1 MCGEVSVRV
10 PAMHSCTCECV
21 RAVVRTLRIQFP
33 SIHKKTVRKI
43 RRRRYS
49 GRKADAENF
58 TRMAAASLQMPT
70 TNLPRRS
77 VPAQHV
83 TSPAPNERLS
93 CTDRSGLWPLLG
105 SGDLSRRRAHA
116 QSQDSK
122 HTATGR
128 KSSGKHPPLKTS
140 QRPLCRRGGASQPR
154 GLTGVNTSEVQLHL
168 NHLFDDCSL
177 RVCSR

>member
-43 RRRRYS
+43 RRRRYFGS
-49 GRKADAENF
+49 KADAENF
-58 TRMAAASLQMPT
+58 TQMAAASQQTPT
-70 TNLPRRS
+70 TNVPRKN

-83 TSPAPNERLS
+83 TPPASNERLS
-93 CTDRSGLWPLLG
+93 CTDRRGLWRLLG
-105 SGDLSRRRAHA
+105 SGDRSRRRAHA

-122 HTATGR
+122 HAATGR
-128 KSSGKHPPLKTS
+128 RSSGKHPPLKTS

-154 GLTGVNTSEVQLHL
+154 GLTGVATSEVQLHL
-168 NHLFDDCSL
+168 NHLVDDCRL